1 MPTTTSNI
9 RPQITPHMQGEI
21 KKAAQAAHLLYLAS
35 LQRPLTVD
43 YPAECESM
51 DKEWEQESAA
61 LEAEAVALGPVL
73 KRAELLPHE
82 QDLFDKEFAAIP

>member
-35 LQRPLTVD
+35 LPRPLTVD
-43 YPAECESM
+43 YPAECE
-51 DKEWEQESAA
+51 EWEQESAA

>member
-35 LQRPLTVD
+35 LPRPLTVD
-43 YPAECESM
+43 YPAECEAA
-51 DKEWEQESAA
+51 DKEWAQETAG
-61 LEAEAVALGPVL
+61 LEAQAVALGPVL
-73 KRAELLPHE
+73 KRADLLPHE
-82 QDLFDKEFAAIP
+82 RDLFDKEFAAIP